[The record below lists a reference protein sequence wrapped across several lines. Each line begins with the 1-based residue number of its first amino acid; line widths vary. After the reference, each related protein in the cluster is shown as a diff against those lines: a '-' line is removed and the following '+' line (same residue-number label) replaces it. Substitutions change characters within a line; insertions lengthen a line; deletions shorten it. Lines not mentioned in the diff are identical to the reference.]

1 VLSDSSPTL
10 TEQLKSL
17 SMPALVLVNL
27 YIDHPELRDE
37 IDRLVGL
44 K

>member
-1 VLSDSSPTL
+1 VFDSNPTL

-17 SMPALVLVNL
+17 SVPALALVDL
-27 YIDHPELRDE
+27 YINHPELRDE